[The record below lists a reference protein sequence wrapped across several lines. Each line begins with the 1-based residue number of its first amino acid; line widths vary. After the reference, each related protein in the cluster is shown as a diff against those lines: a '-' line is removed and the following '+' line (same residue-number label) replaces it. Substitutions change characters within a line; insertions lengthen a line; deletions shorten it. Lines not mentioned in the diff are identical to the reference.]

1 MSCNLKTTKLLDCTI
16 IGVCAE
22 IGSSLYVF
30 WVFFFFFVVVFCFF
44 RNKVYQVNPLNLSY
58 EGRGW
63 CRLVRISAKILNRS
77 GDV

>member
-1 MSCNLKTTKLLDCTI
+1 M
-16 IGVCAE
+16 
-22 IGSSLYVF
+22 
-30 WVFFFFFVVVFCFF
+30 FFFFCLFFFVVVFCF

-63 CRLVRISAKILNRS
+63 CRLIRISAKILNRS